1 MGRLKGKGASSG
13 APSIPMSAAFENA
26 RDAAAHGL
34 RVFPLHSVIDG
45 VCTCRK
51 ANCNQPGKHPRTAR
65 GLKDAAGDERTLLA
79 WNDRWPDANWA
90 LLCGDVA
97 VVDMDPKHGAD
108 PRELVDEHQLAD
120 RPGVWTGRATSG
132 PLEGERGA
140 HAYCA
145 GGVATGNAP
154 VAGVHVR
161 GTGSYV
167 VLPGSRH
174 VSGVAYEW
182 VNGARP
188 WTVALEP
195 VPVALA
201 PQASA
206 GGGEHRA
213 PLDRI
218 PHGGRHEHL
227 KGFAIRLARADV
239 TDAATLLAHIKVE
252 FEERCEPDPPPEPGS
267 LEEIAKWAADSRIAE
282 RERRSN
288 ESRFGRYRE
297 SRRTPPD
304 TEATKDVAVQ
314 FTRASSV
321 RAKPVQWLIPGR
333 VPLGGVTML
342 AGDPK
347 LGKSAL
353 TCLYGAEV
361 SRGGYGHEP
370 AITAF
375 ASAEDT
381 LAHVIKPRLHAAGAD
396 LDLVGT
402 LSIQDDDAA
411 RGLQLPADIPR
422 LDAFVAETGARL
434 FVIDPLNAFLA
445 GSIDSWKDHGI
456 RAALEPLARLA
467 ERHLIAIIVVV
478 HLNKQPGGNPLYRP
492 NGSIGYAGAARS
504 CLSFG
509 RDPDDPDGERGRRRL
524 LGQFGANWGV
534 EMPTQVYEIEG
545 VTVELDDE
553 AIETVRLQYVGETD
567 APAGAAFGA
576 RAPEDR
582 GADCEDA
589 IGEQLSDLQPHPSR
603 TVKSAVMA
611 ELGVS
616 ERTVQRAAQR
626 MTDRGELVM
635 VRRGRPPSTFW
646 QLAPLVAPSPITP
659 DGATRKSPYLK
670 GISSRATDG
679 NGVGAT
685 RDGDTGRVTDHGLS
699 AEDREA
705 LAREFRGPEP

>member
-1 MGRLKGKGASSG
+1 
-13 APSIPMSAAFENA
+13 MSAAFENA

-34 RVFPLHSVIDG
+34 RVFPVHSTVDG

-51 ANCNQPGKHPRTAR
+51 ANCNQPGKHPRTEH
-65 GLKDAAGDERTLLA
+65 GLKDATGDERTLLA

-182 VNGARP
+182 MNGARP

-201 PQASA
+201 PQSSA

-213 PLDRI
+213 PPNRI
-218 PHGGRHEHL
+218 RHGERHEHL
-227 KGFAIRLARADV
+227 KAFAIRLARADV

-252 FEERCEPDPPPEPGS
+252 FEERCEPKPPPEPGS
-267 LEEIAKWAADSRIAE
+267 LEKIAKWAAGSRIAD
-282 RERRSN
+282 RERRSS

-297 SRRTPPD
+297 SRRRPKD
-304 TEATKDVAVQ
+304 DEEAGPVR

-321 RAKPVQWLIPGR
+321 HAKPVQWLIPGR

-353 TCLYGAEV
+353 TCLFGARV
-361 SRGGYGHEP
+361 SRDSYGTG
-370 AITAF
+370 AGIVAF

-402 LSIQDDDAA
+402 IEIQEDDGA
-411 RGLQLPADIPR
+411 RGLQLPDDIAE
-422 LDAFVAETGARL
+422 LDSFVAKSRARL
-434 FVIDPLNAFLA
+434 LVVDPLNAFLA

-456 RAALEPLARLA
+456 RRALAPLAQLA
-467 ERHLIAIIVVV
+467 EEHEIAVVVVV
-478 HLNKQPGGNPLYRP
+478 HLNKQTGGNPLYRP
-492 NGSIGYAGAARS
+492 NGSIGYSGAARS
-504 CLSFG
+504 CLAFG
-509 RDPDDPDGERGRRRL
+509 RDPDDPDGEQGRRRL
-524 LGQFGANWGV
+524 LGQFGVNWGV
-534 EMPTQVYEIEG
+534 TMPTEVYELEG
-545 VTVELDDE
+545 VTVSLDGSIID
-553 AIETVRLQYVGETD
+553 TVRLRYVGETD
-567 APAGAAFGA
+567 APAGAAFGS
-576 RAPEDR
+576 RATEDR

-589 IGEQLSDLQPHPSR
+589 IGEQLADMQPHPSR

-611 ELGVS
+611 ELDVS

-626 MTDRGELVM
+626 MTDRGELIT
-635 VRRGRPPSTFW
+635 VRQGRPPSTFW
-646 QLAPLVAPSPITP
+646 QLAPLVAPNPIAP
-659 DGATRKSPYLK
+659 DGATRESPYLK

-685 RDGDTGRVTDHGLS
+685 RGGNTDHGLS